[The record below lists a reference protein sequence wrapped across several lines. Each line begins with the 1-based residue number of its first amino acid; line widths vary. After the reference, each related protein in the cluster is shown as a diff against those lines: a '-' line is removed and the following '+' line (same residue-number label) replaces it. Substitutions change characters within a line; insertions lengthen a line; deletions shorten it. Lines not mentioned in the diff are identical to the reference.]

1 MDLIVRK
8 LGTLSHSVG
17 LEVQLEARSRVL
29 GGGPDELLL
38 LEHDAVVT
46 LGRRGGQVD
55 RDTLGTLGTQIV
67 QTDRG
72 GQATWHGPGQLV
84 GYPIVDL
91 RRRALDIRAMVDGLG
106 KAMEDVSRG
115 LGLPEAT
122 YEGDRPGV
130 YIRGRKLGAIG
141 MHIHHGVTTHGFALN
156 VDCDLRGFQ
165 AIEPCGDPALETT
178 TLSRELGTAVSMD
191 DVIQRIEKALRLGPL
206 P

>member
-8 LGTLSHSVG
+8 LGRLNFRVG
-17 LEVQLEARSRVL
+17 LEAQLKARSRVL
-29 GGGPDELLL
+29 EGGTDELIL
-38 LEHDAVVT
+38 LEHDEVVT
-46 LGRRGGQVD
+46 LGRRGGLVD
-55 RDTLGTLGTQIV
+55 RDVLASMGTPIV
-67 QTDRG
+67 HTDRG

-106 KAMEDVSRG
+106 AAMEQVVRA
-115 LGLPEAT
+115 LGLSEAS
-122 YEGDRPGV
+122 YEVDRPGV

-165 AIEPCGDPALETT
+165 AIEPCGDPTLETT
-178 TLSRELGTAVSMD
+178 TLGRELARTVSMD
-191 DVIQRIEKALRLGPL
+191 EVTHQIEKALRLGLL